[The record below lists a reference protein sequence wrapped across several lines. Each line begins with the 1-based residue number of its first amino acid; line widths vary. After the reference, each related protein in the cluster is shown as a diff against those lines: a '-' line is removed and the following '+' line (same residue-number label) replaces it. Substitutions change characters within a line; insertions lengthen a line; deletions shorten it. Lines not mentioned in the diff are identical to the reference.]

1 VTRTAIDLT
10 DEELQV
16 YRRVVKLR
24 EQRKKEGVMERKRR
38 AWTLAR
44 YAAELLREHFGV
56 SRVIVFGSLVHKG
69 CFTQWSDVDL
79 AAWGLRPEDT
89 FRAIGAVQDLDSE
102 IIINLVDVETCSP
115 SLLVVIKQEG
125 VEL

>member
-1 VTRTAIDLT
+1 MKGAL
-10 DEELQV
+10 
-16 YRRVVKLR
+16 
-24 EQRKKEGVMERKRR
+24 
-38 AWTLAR
+38 
-44 YAAELLREHFGV
+44 YAAELLRSASVLEV
-56 SRVIVFGSLVHKG
+56 VVFGSLVHKG

-89 FRAIGAVQDLDSE
+89 FRAMGAVQDLDSE

-115 SLLVVIKQEG
+115 SLLAVIKKEG